1 MNLVK
6 ILHDSGFI
14 HGDIRPSNILKS
26 TDGSMKLIDL
36 ETVECHKCPAL
47 KRKGSLV
54 RKALGPL
61 CDHLIQ
67 VAKYLQVQ

>member
-1 MNLVK
+1 MNLVTT
-6 ILHDSGFI
+6 LHNSGFI
-14 HGDIRPSNILKS
+14 HGDIRPSNVLKAR
-26 TDGSMKLIDL
+26 DGSMKLIDL
-36 ETVECHKCPAL
+36 ETVERHKCLAL

-54 RKALGPL
+54 QKALGPL